1 MSGVYAQLSMSLD
14 GFVAGPNDRPG
25 NGLGDGGERVHE
37 WVVATAAWRREHGLD
52 GGEDN
57 EESKLVEKDVGRAGA
72 VIMGRR
78 MFDHGVEPW
87 GPEPPFRKP
96 VFVVTNR
103 EREPLVKGET
113 TYTFVTDGIERALE
127 LAREAAGDKEVELA
141 GGGQIVSQYL
151 AAGLL
156 DEILVHIV
164 PVFLGGGA
172 PLFEGALQD
181 VELEVTEVVH
191 SPRATHIRYR
201 RVPHLRRVAVVDGE
215 RVAVRVLEERLVADA
230 RVDHVAPELR
240 RRATRARPWRP
251 RSRRPGTRSGGCAA

>member
-57 EESKLVEKDVGRAGA
+57 EESKLVEKDVGRGGA

-127 LAREAAGDKEVELA
+127 LAREAAAGKEVELA
-141 GGGQIVSQYL
+141 GGGQIISQYL

-201 RVPHLRRVAVVDGE
+201 APQLRRVAVVDGE

-230 RVDHVAPELR
+230 RVDRRRPGTA

-251 RSRRPGTRSGGCAA
+251 RSRRPGTRSGGCGA

>member
-1 MSGVYAQLSMSLD
+1 MSGVFVQISMSLD

-37 WVVATAAWRREHGLD
+37 WVVATAAWRRQHGLD

-57 EESKLVEKDVGRAGA
+57 EESKLVEKDVTRSGA

-78 MFDHGVEPW
+78 MFDHGEEPW
-87 GPEPPFRKP
+87 GPEPPFRMP
-96 VFVVTNR
+96 VFVLTHR

-113 TYTFVTDGIERALE
+113 TFTFVTEGIERALE
-127 LAREAAGDKEVELA
+127 LAREAAGDKEVQLA

-156 DEILVHIV
+156 DEVLVHIA
-164 PVFLGGGA
+164 PIFLGGG
-172 PLFEGALQD
+172 PRLFDGPGLTT
-181 VELEVTEVVH
+181 VELEPVEVLH

-201 RVPHLRRVAVVDGE
+201 RAPH
-215 RVAVRVLEERLVADA
+215 
-230 RVDHVAPELR
+230 
-240 RRATRARPWRP
+240 
-251 RSRRPGTRSGGCAA
+251 

>member
-1 MSGVYAQLSMSLD
+1 MAVYAQLSMSLD

-37 WVVATAAWRREHGLD
+37 WIVATAAWRREHGMD

-57 EESKLVEKDVGRAGA
+57 EESKLVEKNAGRAGA

-78 MFDHGVEPW
+78 MFDHGVDPW
-87 GPEPPFRKP
+87 GPEPPFHNP
-96 VFVVTNR
+96 VFVVTSR
-103 EREPLVKGET
+103 EREPLVKGDT
-113 TYTFVTDGIERALE
+113 TYHFVTDGIERALE
-127 LAREAAGDKEVELA
+127 LAREAASGKEVELA

-172 PLFEGALQD
+172 RLFDGALQD
-181 VELEVTEVVH
+181 VELEVAEVVD
-191 SPRATHIRYR
+191 SAGATHIRYR
-201 RVPHLRRVAVVDGE
+201 R
-215 RVAVRVLEERLVADA
+215 
-230 RVDHVAPELR
+230 APQ
-240 RRATRARPWRP
+240 
-251 RSRRPGTRSGGCAA
+251 

>member
-1 MSGVYAQLSMSLD
+1 MSTVYAQLSMSLD

-37 WVVATAAWRREHGLD
+37 WVVATAAWRRQHGLD

-57 EESKLVEKDVGRAGA
+57 EESKLVEKNVGRGGA

-78 MFDHGVEPW
+78 MFDHGEEPW

-103 EREPLVKGET
+103 EREPLVRGET

-127 LAREAAGDKEVELA
+127 LAREAAGDKEVEIA

-151 AAGLL
+151 AAGAL

-181 VELEVTEVVH
+181 VELEVTEVLH

-201 RVPHLRRVAVVDGE
+201 R
-215 RVAVRVLEERLVADA
+215 
-230 RVDHVAPELR
+230 APQ
-240 RRATRARPWRP
+240 
-251 RSRRPGTRSGGCAA
+251 

>member
-1 MSGVYAQLSMSLD
+1 MGRVYAQLSMSLD
-14 GFVAGPNDRPG
+14 GFVAGPNDGPG

-37 WVVATAAWRREHGLD
+37 WVVATAAWRRAHGLE

-57 EESKLVEKDVGRAGA
+57 EESKLVERHVGRGGA

-78 MFDHGVEPW
+78 MFDNGEEPW

-96 VFVVTNR
+96 VFVLTSR

-113 TYTFVTDGIERALE
+113 TFSFVTDGIERALD

-156 DEILVHIV
+156 DEILVHVV

-172 PLFEGALQD
+172 RLFDGALQD
-181 VELEVTEVVH
+181 VELEVVEVVD

-201 RVPHLRRVAVVDGE
+201 RA
-215 RVAVRVLEERLVADA
+215 
-230 RVDHVAPELR
+230 
-240 RRATRARPWRP
+240 
-251 RSRRPGTRSGGCAA
+251 SS

>member
-1 MSGVYAQLSMSLD
+1 MSTSGSS
-14 GFVAGPNDRPG
+14 RP
-25 NGLGDGGERVHE
+25 RR
-37 WVVATAAWRREHGLD
+37 WRREHGLD

-57 EESKLVEKDVGRAGA
+57 EESKLFEKDVGRGGA

-96 VFVVTNR
+96 VFVVTHR

-113 TYTFVTDGIERALE
+113 TYNFVTDGIERALE

-141 GGGQIVSQYL
+141 GGGQIISQYL

-201 RVPHLRRVAVVDGE
+201 ALSLRRVAVVDGE

-230 RVDHVAPELR
+230 AVDDVAPELH
-240 RRATRARPWRP
+240 AARLELGLGALEVVDPELDRV
-251 RSRRPGTRSGGCAA
+251 RCEA

>member
-1 MSGVYAQLSMSLD
+1 MSVYAQLSMSLD
-14 GFVAGPNDRPG
+14 GFVAGPNDAPG

-37 WVVATAAWRREHGLD
+37 WVVATAAWRRQHGLE

-57 EESKLVEKDVGRAGA
+57 EESKLVEADAGRDGA

-78 MFDHGVEPW
+78 MFDNGEAPW
-87 GPEPPFRKP
+87 GAEPPFHKP

-103 EREPLVKGET
+103 EREPLVRGET

-127 LAREAAGDKEVELA
+127 LAREAAGDKEVQLA
-141 GGGQIVSQYL
+141 GGGQIVSQFL

-156 DEILVHIV
+156 DEIQVHIV

-172 PLFEGALQD
+172 RLFDGALQD
-181 VELEVTEVVH
+181 VELEPTQVVH

-201 RVPHLRRVAVVDGE
+201 RAPH
-215 RVAVRVLEERLVADA
+215 
-230 RVDHVAPELR
+230 
-240 RRATRARPWRP
+240 
-251 RSRRPGTRSGGCAA
+251 